1 MKTRCPFALSG
12 LLVGWPGLMMLLCTV
27 AAGEPPRFSALAR
40 LTNGEALLT
49 LRTPAGVTCRVDV
62 SSSLVEWV
70 PLVSLR
76 GGTAVQHLDSGAP
89 FVPQRFYRAVLTNV
103 ITGDF
108 LITHTEPAIIQPG
121 NHAGFMMLWGSQ
133 AIYVDPVTNV
143 YAGLPKATLI
153 LLTHE
158 HGDHLNNTTL
168 SAVIDPVQGQ
178 ILAPQTAY
186 NNLSASLKT
195 VAQVLTNWGV
205 VQTRGMTIQA
215 VPAYNLTSSYH
226 PYGRG
231 NGYVVTLGGRRI
243 YISGD
248 TDNTPEVRNLT
259 NIDVAF
265 VCMRPPYCMSVT
277 DAAQAV
283 RAFRP
288 RVVYPYHYLGNDVNL
303 FKQLVGT
310 DLGIEVRLR
319 SWY

>member
-1 MKTRCPFALSG
+1 MKTRSLFAELG
-12 LLVGWPGLMMLLCTV
+12 LLVSWPAWMLSMCL
-27 AAGEPPRFSALAR
+27 AGDASLRFGPLQR
-40 LTNGEALLT
+40 LTNGETVLT
-49 LRTPAGVTCRVDV
+49 LRTSAGVTCRVDV
-62 SSSLVEWV
+62 SSSLVEWI
-70 PLVSLR
+70 PLVSLP
-76 GGTAVQHLDSGAP
+76 GAATVQHLDSGAP

-103 ITGDF
+103 VPGDF
-108 LITHTEPAIIQPG
+108 LMTTSGPTIIRPG
-121 NHAGFMMLWGSQ
+121 NHAGLTLLWSNQ

-168 SAVIDPVQGQ
+168 SAVIDPAQGQ
-178 ILAPQTAY
+178 IVAPQTTY
-186 NNLSASLKT
+186 NNLSASLRA
-195 VAQVLTNWGV
+195 VAQVLTNGGV
-205 VQTRGMTIQA
+205 LQTRGLTIEA
-215 VPAYNLTSSYH
+215 VPAYNLSSSYH
-226 PYGRG
+226 PLGRG
-231 NGYVVTLGGRRI
+231 NGYVITVGGRRI
-243 YISGD
+243 YITGD
-248 TDNTPEVRNLT
+248 TDNTPELRALT

-319 SWY
+319 AWY

>member
-1 MKTRCPFALSG
+1 
-12 LLVGWPGLMMLLCTV
+12 MLAV
-27 AAGEPPRFSALAR
+27 NAAGVEPLRFGPLQR
-40 LTNGEALLT
+40 LTNGETVLT
-49 LRTPAGVTCRVDV
+49 LHTAAGVTCRVDV
-62 SSSLVEWV
+62 SSSLVEWT
-70 PLVSLR
+70 PLVSLV
-76 GGTAVQHLDSGAP
+76 GGATVRHTDSGAP
-89 FVPQRFYRAVLTNV
+89 FVAQRFYRAVLTNV
-103 ITGDF
+103 IPGDF
-108 LITHTEPAIIQPG
+108 LATTAGPAIIHPG
-121 NHAGFMMLWGSQ
+121 NHAGFMMLWGNH

-153 LLTHE
+153 LLTHD
-158 HGDHLNNTTL
+158 HADHLNNTTL
-168 SAVIDPVQGQ
+168 SAVIDPVVGR
-178 ILAPQTAY
+178 IVAPQATY
-186 NNLSASLKT
+186 NNLSTALKG
-195 VAQVLTNWGV
+195 VAQVLTNGGV
-205 VQTRGMTIQA
+205 LQWSELTIEA
-215 VPAYNLTSSYH
+215 VPMYNLSTSYH
-226 PYGRG
+226 PRGRG

-248 TDNTPEVRNLT
+248 TDNTPEVRALT